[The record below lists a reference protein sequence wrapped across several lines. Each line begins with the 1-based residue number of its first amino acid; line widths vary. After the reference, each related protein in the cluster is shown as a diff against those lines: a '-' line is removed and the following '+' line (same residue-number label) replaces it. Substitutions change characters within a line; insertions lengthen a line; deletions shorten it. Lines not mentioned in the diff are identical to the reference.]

1 MDPSRYS
8 SLPALI
14 PFTMKS
20 RVTPYSFSAV
30 TSLRVAPLR
39 FHSPSSAIRH
49 LIESVDLPTI
59 GSSVQRRWR
68 IGATASLEFLARAA
82 RARLISSHLRGSNGL
97 AARWLPVRIS
107 PIGSD
112 DLQNDGQSLHDRCA

>member
-1 MDPSRYS
+1 MAPSRYS

-14 PFTMKS
+14 PLTTKS

-59 GSSVQRRWR
+59 GSSVQRRWG
-68 IGATASLEFLARAA
+68 IGATASLEFLVRAA
-82 RARLISSHLRGSNGL
+82 RARLVSSNLGGSTGL
-97 AARWLPVRIS
+97 AAWWLPIRIP
-107 PIGSD
+107 PIG
-112 DLQNDGQSLHDRCA
+112 